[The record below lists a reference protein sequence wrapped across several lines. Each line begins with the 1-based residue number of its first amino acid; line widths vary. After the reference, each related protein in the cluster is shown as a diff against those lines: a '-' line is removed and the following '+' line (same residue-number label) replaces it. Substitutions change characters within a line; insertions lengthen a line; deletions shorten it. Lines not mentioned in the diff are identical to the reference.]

1 MNKTFFQTAIL
12 LTAYCINFCIF
23 SSDIRAEVYEV
34 RGYVIGDDG
43 DEEAVDQYL
52 SNALLPCL
60 KRHGIGPIGA
70 FTNAPSDKTGTKT
83 AFVIIPHTD
92 ASAMVQ
98 NREVIQSDQ
107 QYLGDAAAFF
117 LRGNRDKSY
126 QRISSELLVAMD
138 CWPKIKVPSGVTTNK
153 NRVYELRTYES
164 AHEKLGL
171 LKIDMFNNGEVP
183 IFLDCGITPIFIGQA
198 VIGPH
203 TPNLTYLTMY
213 PSEESRVQAWKS
225 FREHPAWKVLSKVQ
239 KYEGT
244 VSTIHKYVLVPKA
257 YSEM

>member
-1 MNKTFFQTAIL
+1 MNKIFFQTALL
-12 LTAYCINFCIF
+12 LTAFCINFYIF
-23 SSDIRAEVYEV
+23 PSDIRAEVYEI
-34 RGYVIGDDG
+34 RGYIIGDNG
-43 DEEAVDQYL
+43 DEAVVDQYL

-60 KRHGIGPIGA
+60 KRHGVGPIGA

-83 AFVIIPHTD
+83 TFVIIPHTD
-92 ASAMVQ
+92 TLAMVQ
-98 NREVIQSDQ
+98 NRELVQSDQ

-126 QRISSELLVAMD
+126 QRISSELLVAMA

-164 AHEKLGL
+164 AHEKLGQ
-171 LKIDMFNNGEVP
+171 LKVDMFNNGEVP

-198 VIGPH
+198 VIGPY

-213 PSEESRVQAWKS
+213 TSEESRIQAWKA
-225 FREHPAWKVLSKVQ
+225 FREHPAWKVLSKVK